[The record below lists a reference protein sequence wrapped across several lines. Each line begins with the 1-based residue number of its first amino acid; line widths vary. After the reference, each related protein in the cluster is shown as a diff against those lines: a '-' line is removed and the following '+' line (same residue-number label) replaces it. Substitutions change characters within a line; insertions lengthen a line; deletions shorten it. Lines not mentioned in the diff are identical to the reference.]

1 MGGSSSKNDFS
12 NQIGTGSLP
21 PGSEE
26 LEIDA
31 DMTHLD
37 LRLKRLTTLPW
48 DLSVL
53 TNLREL
59 DLSMNLYTQLP
70 EQCVWRDGHLA
81 TSLTKLSINQNR
93 IQMLPEEIQEMTAL
107 QTLCIY
113 DNIMTSLPKSIHR
126 LNNLTQLSIYN
137 NFITELPE
145 EFCRIPKLQFAFL
158 SNNRLTSLP
167 NGLEQLT
174 CLRGFYLDG
183 NPITELP
190 GGFYKMPKIEDLT
203 LCNCSLRHIP
213 EGLSQ
218 LTTLKELYLNGAC
231 GNKPVRRDNIPESI
245 IKMGVLKDCYDG
257 QI

>member
-59 DLSMNLYTQLP
+59 DLSMNLYTQ
-70 EQCVWRDGHLA
+70 
-81 TSLTKLSINQNR
+81 
-93 IQMLPEEIQEMTAL
+93 
-107 QTLCIY
+107 
-113 DNIMTSLPKSIHR
+113 
-126 LNNLTQLSIYN
+126 IYN

-158 SNNRLTSLP
+158 SNNRLTWLP
-167 NGLEQLT
+167 DGLEQLT

-190 GGFYKMPKIEDLT
+190 DGDRANFDVREDLT

-218 LTTLKELYLNGAC
+218 LTTLKELYFDFLVSDA
-231 GNKPVRRDNIPESI
+231 VTLD
-245 IKMGVLKDCYDG
+245 
-257 QI
+257 